1 MPQSLVI
8 CTLIHP
14 IHIKPLWGQAWR
26 CSVSILLMKI
36 LRRTEVK
43 LLALLIQVSR
53 TDGNKTCTQ
62 EPSRQLI
69 FTFSQDELDNHT
81 PLASFQSWRDIKIW
95 EEGTGN
101 LKLPF
106 FGLFPLT
113 FIKIIQIYG
122 CSFFPKLTIILQEL
136 VQGITPLQGL
146 VQRGSKLS
154 IRKEK
159 RRQKK
164 LH

>member
-14 IHIKPLWGQAWR
+14 IHIKPLWGQAWS

-81 PLASFQSWRDIKIW
+81 PLASFQSWRNIKIW

-106 FGLFPLT
+106 FWPLSPDLYKNNSNLRLF
-113 FIKIIQIYG
+113 
-122 CSFFPKLTIILQEL
+122 FFPQTYNYSAGACPGNHATAGPRPAR
-136 VQGITPLQGL
+136 V
-146 VQRGSKLS
+146 
-154 IRKEK
+154 
-159 RRQKK
+159 
-164 LH
+164 